1 MSILVWSH
9 IGGLLVSTPYLLLK
23 ADIHTIPV
31 AYWPFFGILAVLILV
46 ALTSFYKAVQ
56 TSPISLISPIVS
68 AHLVVVILIPS
79 QKGLFE
85 MNPGVRRGLEGRRP
99 RDAGCWA
106 HRTICRAQDK
116 RDPVAVPLPWLRA
129 PGGSCGAAPS

>member
-56 TSPISLISPIVS
+56 TSPISLVSPIVS
-68 AHLVVVILIPS
+68 AHLVVVIFVIRDIY
-79 QKGLFE
+79 GRAYR
-85 MNPGVRRGLEGRRP
+85 NGATRRDFVSSGR
-99 RDAGCWA
+99 
-106 HRTICRAQDK
+106 
-116 RDPVAVPLPWLRA
+116 
-129 PGGSCGAAPS
+129 SCTCFYDGE